1 MKKTLKS
8 ANTATR
14 TVSLARKRVIFTAK
28 ARPGATVF
36 LAGSFND
43 WNNSD
48 KEMKDKHGDGLFTTI
63 CYLPAGT
70 YEYKFFIDG
79 LWCTDTSNPNVVS
92 TPLNTL
98 NSIIEVK

>member
-1 MKKTLKS
+1 MKKTRKPEKI
-8 ANTATR
+8 APTPVR
-14 TVSLARKRVIFTAK
+14 LARKRVTFTAK
-28 ARPGATVF
+28 AQPGATVF

-48 KEMKDKHGDGLFTTI
+48 KEMKDKQGNGVFTAI
-63 CYLPAGT
+63 CYLPVGT
-70 YEYKFFIDG
+70 HEYKFFIDG
-79 LWCTDTSNPNVVS
+79 VWCTDTDNPNVVS